1 MVAAAQ
7 PEVIPAMAEELEQI
21 YRAHHVR
28 VLRTAYRITGRM
40 SDAEDVLQTVFL
52 RLAARSSRL
61 EATNLEAYLHRAA
74 VNAALDTL
82 RSRQQWGEVELDDA
96 LPPQSSTAFQAIG
109 GGEDSAQIRDWL
121 RHALRGLSPRSAEMF
136 VLRYVEGYGN
146 REIARMLDTSAA
158 VVAVILHRTRG
169 QLRKDFRGV
178 MRPTRGTQ

>member
-1 MVAAAQ
+1 MAAAAE

-21 YRAHHVR
+21 YRAHYLR

-52 RLAARSSRL
+52 RLAARQGRL
-61 EATNLEAYLHRAA
+61 QATNLAAYLHRAA

-82 RSRQQWGEVELDDA
+82 RLRRHSGEVELDDA
-96 LPPQSSTAFQAIG
+96 LPPSSSTAFQAIG
-109 GGEDSAQIRDWL
+109 GGDDPAQIRDWL
-121 RHALRGLSPRSAEMF
+121 RHALRSLSPRSAEMF

-169 QLRKDFRGV
+169 QLQKDFRGA
-178 MRPTRGTQ
+178 MRTRGTQ